1 MVVRGFCY
9 IFMQGGKLPYINIA
23 DKVKDNNRHRYI
35 SINFQCCHGIKLQL
49 YVYFGG
55 VITLK
60 KLLPITVNY
69 CQSAIENQKKLW
81 KKHKNNKYQSAFIYM
96 SAKTKNMSQKILK
109 VFKKIKRRTKFAPTI
124 YI

>member
-1 MVVRGFCY
+1 
-9 IFMQGGKLPYINIA
+9 MQGGKLPYINIA

-69 CQSAIENQKKLW
+69 CQSAIENQKSFGKSTKITNIKVLSYICQPKRKICR
-81 KKHKNNKYQSAFIYM
+81 KKF
-96 SAKTKNMSQKILK
+96 
-109 VFKKIKRRTKFAPTI
+109 
-124 YI
+124 